1 MPFYPII
8 NNLRKKGLIS
18 QRNYK
23 FNGKLISL
31 NLLKTP
37 LVLNNFQPLT
47 YSTKNEIKENIGQ
60 VSSYTHP
67 DLIKTLES

>member
-1 MPFYPII
+1 LPFYPII